1 MKEMNRCEVG
11 DSMASMNNQFLSQS
25 MERRIGEDMI
35 LDKINRIFDEVAKDR
50 DDFESS
56 YVDLGQKQSNKL
68 TQHKKPLA
76 FDQSA

>member
-1 MKEMNRCEVG
+1 
-11 DSMASMNNQFLSQS
+11 

-35 LDKINRIFDEVAKDR
+35 LDKINRIFDEVANDR

-56 YVDLGQKQSNKL
+56 YVDLGQKQSNKS

-76 FDQSA
+76 FD

>member
-1 MKEMNRCEVG
+1 
-11 DSMASMNNQFLSQS
+11 